1 MVLAGHS
8 FGGMTTIEVARVDPR
23 VKISL
28 TMDPWLF
35 CRHKEIAQG
44 DYGLTSPHFA
54 ISSEGF
60 HPACEKWFDSLS
72 TLKALQTNSSGG
84 SPTDP
89 AKGSHAPPSSFLQ
102 EHVIVR
108 RTGHQD

>member
-35 CRHKEIAQG
+35 CRHKEITLG
-44 DYGLTSPHFA
+44 DYALSSPHFA
-54 ISSEGF
+54 ISTEDF
-60 HPACEKWFDSLS
+60 HPACENWFDSLN
-72 TLKALQTNSSGG
+72 TLKALQINSMGRS
-84 SPTDP
+84 STDP
-89 AKGSHAPPSSFLQ
+89 AKTQAHSMQ